1 MNLIHLFWTTVNTDL
16 QPPQTL
22 KLYTREKGFQ
32 PTYQVYITLLLLIS
46 QSKTRHSEL
55 SKQRVLLFWW
65 QLNSPRHLLIKTVT
79 RITKQISSN
88 QLFSL
93 KLTEKCQ
100 KFQKKIW
107 SWNDLFGYSSYCLLG
122 KLTKTKPWGRK
133 KSSAHWNRSKLI
145 SHKKQ
150 FAKVSTNIKFFWIY
164 VLNSTFALIF
174 QKSICF
180 SASNPELS
188 VQIKSDSGMAEGLT
202 IWRGE

>member
-100 KFQKKIW
+100 KFQKKFW
-107 SWNDLFGYSSYCLLG
+107 SWNNLL
-122 KLTKTKPWGRK
+122 KHQENLRRPSLEEEKNRLLTETDQNW
-133 KSSAHWNRSKLI
+133 
-145 SHKKQ
+145 
-150 FAKVSTNIKFFWIY
+150 F
-164 VLNSTFALIF
+164 
-174 QKSICF
+174 
-180 SASNPELS
+180 
-188 VQIKSDSGMAEGLT
+188 LT
-202 IWRGE
+202 RNNLQR